1 MGNQQM
7 IGFNV
12 RSFKDCNEIL
22 FNAYKDVIHLCIA
35 MKRFIELNDLRIGLA
50 DELACLGVFN
60 EQSVI

>member
-1 MGNQQM
+1 MIMQPPDEQQM

-12 RSFKDCNEIL
+12 RPFKDCNEIL

-50 DELACLGVFN
+50 N
-60 EQSVI
+60 